1 MKAPTTKM
9 SDTDFEKLRELIL
22 DYGLIG
28 MIKALARV
36 CNHWVKM
43 YEHDEKIAVQHWRR
57 AESELLEIAKSLET
71 QPEK

>member
-1 MKAPTTKM
+1 MKAPMTKM
-9 SDTDFEKLRELIL
+9 SNTDFEKLRELIL

-36 CNHWVKM
+36 CNHWVTI
-43 YEHDEKIAVQHWRR
+43 YENDEPIAVQRWRR